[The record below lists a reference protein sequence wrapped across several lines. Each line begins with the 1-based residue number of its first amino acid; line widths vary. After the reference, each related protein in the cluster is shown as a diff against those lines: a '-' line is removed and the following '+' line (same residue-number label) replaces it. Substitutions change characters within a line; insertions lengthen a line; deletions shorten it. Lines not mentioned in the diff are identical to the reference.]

1 MKTKKITLILCL
13 LFLGLGSTVF
23 AQKIKIKGN
32 TILVDKQPFALI
44 ESEGFVVKNHTISTL
59 DGNVIVFAKFNQY
72 PEDYT
77 ANSGGYYEVKFMD
90 SELVTEM
97 ENASLKS
104 FAKVLVKKM
113 IDTKMVNG
121 NVLNIENIAV
131 FYKKYHEDIA
141 QKLDRHKE
149 ILANAD
155 AQVGIE
161 KGRVLR
167 DVEAEIEV
175 MNRELFQDKKRIG
188 YFRQSSLSDYQFFT
202 VAGKQVAKVNI
213 KSDLKSTTSIN
224 TFLDGKIHTI
234 ELGYGRSK
242 DHQKKITEFLVVN
255 NYL

>member
-1 MKTKKITLILCL
+1 MKNITILMCL
-13 LFLGLGSTVF
+13 FCLSLSLNVS
-23 AQKIKIKGN
+23 AQKIKIKDDK
-32 TILVDKQPFALI
+32 ILVDKQPFALI
-44 ESEGFVVKNHTISTL
+44 ESEGFVVKDYTISTL
-59 DGNVIVFAKFNQY
+59 DGTVIVFAKFNQY
-72 PEDYT
+72 PEDFI
-77 ANSGGYYEVKFMD
+77 ANASGYYEVKFME

-97 ENASLKS
+97 ENSSLKS

-113 IDTKMVNG
+113 IDTKLLESNTL
-121 NVLNIENIAV
+121 NVENIAV
-131 FYKKYHEDIA
+131 FYKKYHENLSE
-141 QKLDRHKE
+141 KLDRHKE

-188 YFRQSSLSDYQFFT
+188 YFRQSSLNDYQFFT
-202 VAGKQVAKVNI
+202 VSGKQVAKVTI

-242 DHQKKITEFLVVN
+242 DHQKKITEFLIVN
-255 NYL
+255 DYL